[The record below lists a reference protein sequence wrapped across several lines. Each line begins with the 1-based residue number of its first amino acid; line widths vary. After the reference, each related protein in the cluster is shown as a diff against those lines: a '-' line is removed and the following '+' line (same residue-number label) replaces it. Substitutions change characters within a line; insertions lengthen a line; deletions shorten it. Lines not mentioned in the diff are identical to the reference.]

1 MTSSLAETV
10 AAEIRA
16 EMARQ
21 HKNQWDLAECLG
33 ITRSVISLRL
43 NGHRPFKLTEVELL
57 ADYFGVPI
65 TSLIRER
72 AA

>member
-1 MTSSLAETV
+1 MASSLAEIV

-16 EMARQ
+16 EMGRQ
-21 HKNQWDLAECLG
+21 RKSQDDLADVLG
-33 ITRSVISLRL
+33 IARSVISLRL
-43 NGHRPFKLTEVELL
+43 NGHRPFKLAEVELL

-65 TSLIRER
+65 TSLIRDR

>member
-1 MTSSLAETV
+1 MTSSLAATV

-16 EMARQ
+16 EMGRQ
-21 HKNQWDLAECLG
+21 QKSQEDLADVLG
-33 ITRSVISLRL
+33 IARSVISLRL
-43 NGHRPFKLTEVELL
+43 NGHRSFKLAEIEQL

-72 AA
+72 VA

>member
-1 MTSSLAETV
+1 MASSLAEIV

-16 EMARQ
+16 EMGRQ
-21 HKNQWDLAECLG
+21 RKSQDDLADVLG
-33 ITRSVISLRL
+33 IARSVISLRL
-43 NGHRPFKLTEVELL
+43 NGHRPFKLAEVEQL

-72 AA
+72 VA

>member
-21 HKNQWDLAECLG
+21 RKNQDDLADCLG
-33 ITRSVISLRL
+33 IARSVISLRL
-43 NGHRPFKLTEVELL
+43 NGHRAFKLTEVERL
-57 ADYFGVPI
+57 AEYFGVPI

-72 AA
+72 VA